1 VTNLTIEEK
10 IAHLQTAAMEDARK
24 EGNSIIEKHRKAHE
38 KVFEMH
44 RVEALRQSET
54 RIQAEVSS
62 AKQQVNMAASR
73 AQLELKRELG
83 EVRMELRKKLFAEVD
98 QLLEEYMDTEEYK
111 TLLVKYIEKA
121 CKAAG
126 NEELEIYINSSDED
140 IKAFLEKETNTKLI
154 VSNED
159 FIGGIQAIIPARNIL
174 VDYSFKSS
182 YETAKRDFLF
192 NVGGA
197 GID

>member
-1 VTNLTIEEK
+1 MTIEEK

-24 EGNSIIEKHRKAHE
+24 EGNAIISKHR
-38 KVFEMH
+38 
-44 RVEALRQSET
+44 EALESVFATHREEAIRQSET
-54 RIQAEVSS
+54 RIQAEVTS
-62 AKQQVNMAASR
+62 AKQQLNMAASK

-83 EVRMELRKKLFAEVD
+83 EVRTNLRQKLFAEVD
-98 QLLEEYMDTEEYK
+98 VLLNEYMLTEDYQK
-111 TLLVKYIEKA
+111 LLITYIEKA
-121 CKAAG
+121 CKTAG
-126 NEELEIYINSSDED
+126 NEEFEIYINSSDENKKD
-140 IKAFLEKETNTKLI
+140 FLEKETKTNLI

-159 FIGGIQAIIPARNIL
+159 FIGGIKAIIHSRNIL
-174 VDYSFKSS
+174 IDYSFKSS

>member
-1 VTNLTIEEK
+1 MTIEEK

-24 EGNSIIEKHRKAHE
+24 EGNNIIAKHR
-38 KVFEMH
+38 
-44 RVEALRQSET
+44 EALESIFETHREEAIRQSET
-54 RIQAEVSS
+54 RIQAEATS
-62 AKQQVNMAASR
+62 AKQQLNMAASK

-83 EVRMELRKKLFAEVD
+83 EVRTNLRQKLFAEVD
-98 QLLEEYMDTEEYK
+98 VLLNEYMLTEDYQK
-111 TLLVKYIEKA
+111 LLITYIEKA
-121 CKAAG
+121 CKTAG
-126 NEELEIYINSSDED
+126 NEEFEIYINSSDENKKD
-140 IKAFLEKETNTKLI
+140 FLEKETKTNLI

-159 FIGGIQAIIPARNIL
+159 FIGGIKAIIRSRNIL
-174 VDYSFKSS
+174 IDYSFKSS